1 MLILQENPLIILLM
15 SNFSILQKFFLMLST
30 SFLFIGASSTQNFYE
45 EALTQFKKNDF
56 NSSIKLLEKSIVFE
70 PKHLES
76 WILLGKSYSAID
88 NKDSASKY
96 YKIAFNLNPENS
108 GLNFLLGEISYQLN
122 LIEEYNKYLSNLEIL
137 CPYGCED
144 LSKLKKL
151 KSN

>member
-1 MLILQENPLIILLM
+1 M